1 MKRPFFTL
9 AVGFVLGEVLA
20 LQGKMAGITAL
31 AKGLAAFMAV
41 CAAVYFLMMVKGRGL
56 KRLLPFC
63 AAVICGLLGFWRT
76 ERNIC
81 LLDSQEQ
88 WVQERTGSVTVSGFL
103 DKMETSGNGWELWIT
118 EVRDERGIKGPDRLL
133 VRMENLEQGE
143 KELKI
148 GRKVEVSGYL
158 EPFEKAGNPG
168 EFDARLYYFSQ
179 NITGQIKGKTCQA
192 ADEGETPF
200 RNFLL
205 GLRRT
210 WSSLL
215 ETVCPPKEA
224 GLFQSALLGEK
235 KRLDPE
241 IRTLYQKSG
250 IAHLLAISGLH
261 LSILGMGLYKGL
273 RRAGASIETGA
284 AISAVL
290 VLSYGELIGAFG
302 STKRAIFMMLCAFF
316 ADVCRR
322 TYDPLTALGLAAVWI
337 TWNHPYQI
345 LQSGFQLSFGAVL
358 GICLLKLP
366 EGAKHHVHQGQ
377 PQKRREKRL
386 KRRG

>member
-81 LLDSQEQ
+81 LLDCQEQ
-88 WVQERTGSVTVSGFL
+88 WVQERTGTVTVSGFL

-168 EFDARLYYFSQ
+168 EFDA
-179 NITGQIKGKTCQA
+179 
-192 ADEGETPF
+192 
-200 RNFLL
+200 
-205 GLRRT
+205 
-210 WSSLL
+210 
-215 ETVCPPKEA
+215 
-224 GLFQSALLGEK
+224 
-235 KRLDPE
+235 
-241 IRTLYQKSG
+241 
-250 IAHLLAISGLH
+250 
-261 LSILGMGLYKGL
+261 
-273 RRAGASIETGA
+273 
-284 AISAVL
+284 
-290 VLSYGELIGAFG
+290 
-302 STKRAIFMMLCAFF
+302 
-316 ADVCRR
+316 
-322 TYDPLTALGLAAVWI
+322 
-337 TWNHPYQI
+337 
-345 LQSGFQLSFGAVL
+345 
-358 GICLLKLP
+358 
-366 EGAKHHVHQGQ
+366 
-377 PQKRREKRL
+377 
-386 KRRG
+386 

>member
-241 IRTLYQKSG
+241 IRTL
-250 IAHLLAISGLH
+250 
-261 LSILGMGLYKGL
+261 
-273 RRAGASIETGA
+273 
-284 AISAVL
+284 
-290 VLSYGELIGAFG
+290 
-302 STKRAIFMMLCAFF
+302 
-316 ADVCRR
+316 
-322 TYDPLTALGLAAVWI
+322 
-337 TWNHPYQI
+337 
-345 LQSGFQLSFGAVL
+345 
-358 GICLLKLP
+358 
-366 EGAKHHVHQGQ
+366 
-377 PQKRREKRL
+377 
-386 KRRG
+386 